1 MSATTSSAA
10 ETTPPVYGLP
20 PAVWDAVGPALEGMG
35 TTRREVFCSRLAHWY
50 PDLIDGL
57 TTLYGEKAEGTAA
70 HLAAKAAHAYAE
82 RSGGLR
88 RLDLDRTLDPL
99 WAQDPSRIGYAAY
112 TERFAGDLRGVE
124 ERIPYLRELGVSYL
138 HLMPLLTPRPG
149 DSDGGYAVA
158 D

>member
-1 MSATTSSAA
+1 
-10 ETTPPVYGLP
+10 
-20 PAVWDAVGPALEGMG
+20 
-35 TTRREVFCSRLAHWY
+35 FCSRLAHWY

-70 HLAAKAAHAYAE
+70 HLAAKAAQAYAE

-112 TERFAGDLRGVE
+112 TER
-124 ERIPYLRELGVSYL
+124 
-138 HLMPLLTPRPG
+138 
-149 DSDGGYAVA
+149 
-158 D
+158 